1 MGKAT
6 NIKIHKGDITK
17 LKVDCIVNAANNEL
31 YGGSGVCGA
40 IFEAAGYDDMTEACK
55 ELGGCKNGEAVITP
69 GFKLPAKHV
78 VHAVG
83 PIYRDGTVGEAG
95 LLKSAYLEALRLAE
109 ENGARS
115 IAFPLISTGIFG
127 YPKAEAI
134 KIALDAIEQ
143 YQEKSKNP
151 INKITLCAFNDRE
164 EALLRVA
171 LDYRSGKI
179 KKMPPAG
186 WGRFVSFGD
195 ELMQFDTQEE
205 TDAWVIRLYKD
216 FGWPL
221 DDEPDE
227 SEKPKPKKTK

>member
-6 NIKIHKGDITK
+6 SIKIHKGDITK

-55 ELGGCKNGEAVITP
+55 KHGGCKTGEAVITL

-83 PIYRDGTVGEAG
+83 PIYRDGTVGEAK
-95 LLKSAYLEALRLAE
+95 LLKSAYLEALKLAE

-115 IAFPLISTGIFG
+115 IAFPLISTGIYGF
-127 YPKAEAI
+127 PKAEAI
-134 KIALDAIEQ
+134 EIALDAIEQ

-151 INKITLCAFNDRE
+151 ISKITLCAFNYRE

-171 LDYRSGKI
+171 LDYRIGKI

>member
-1 MGKAT
+1 MSKAT
-6 NIKIHKGDITK
+6 KVKIHKGDITN

-151 INKITLCAFNDRE
+151 IQSIILCTFSDRD
-164 EALLRVA
+164 EALVQVA
-171 LDYRSGKI
+171 LNYRDGKI
-179 KKMPPAG
+179 KKMPRPG
-186 WGRFVSFGD
+186 WDRFVSFGD
-195 ELMQFDTQEE
+195 EIE
-205 TDAWVIRLYKD
+205 V
-216 FGWPL
+216 L
-221 DDEPDE
+221 DSD
-227 SEKPKPKKTK
+227 K

>member
-40 IFEAAGYDDMTEACK
+40 IFDAAGYDDMTEACK

-127 YPKAEAI
+127 YPRAEAI
-134 KIALDAIEQ
+134 ELAFDAIEQ
-143 YQEKSKNP
+143 YQAKSKKP
-151 INKITLCAFNDRE
+151 IQKIILCAFSDRDQ
-164 EALLRVA
+164 ALLQVA
-171 LDYRSGKI
+171 LNYRDGKI
-179 KKMPPAG
+179 KKMPRPG
-186 WGRFVSFGD
+186 WDRFVSFGD
-195 ELMQFDTQEE
+195 EIE
-205 TDAWVIRLYKD
+205 V
-216 FGWPL
+216 L
-221 DDEPDE
+221 DSD
-227 SEKPKPKKTK
+227 K